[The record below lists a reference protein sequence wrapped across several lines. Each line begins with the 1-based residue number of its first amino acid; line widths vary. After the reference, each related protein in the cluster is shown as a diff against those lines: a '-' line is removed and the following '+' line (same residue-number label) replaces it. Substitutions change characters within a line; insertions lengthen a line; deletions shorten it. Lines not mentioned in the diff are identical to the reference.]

1 MKEKFYT
8 ELAEILEVD
17 EVTPNAILHDFDNWD
32 SLTALSIMAMLDKGY
47 GVNISTTDL
56 NSIAT
61 VEELENLVN
70 NRMK

>member
-1 MKEKFYT
+1 
-8 ELAEILEVD
+8 LEVD
-17 EVTPNAILHDFDNWD
+17 EVTSNSILHDFDNWD

-56 NSIAT
+56 NSIST